1 MANPTVEKIA
11 KTNADM
17 LTKSGQAAE
26 TMMKG
31 STEALTESGNAARAA
46 VQELTKAARRHAS
59 GSPRTR
65 KGRDGSRPG
74 RALRTS
80 GRRCGHRLE
89 ADRET
94 SLS

>member
-31 STEALTESGNAARAA
+31 EHRGSDRKRQRRES
-46 VQELTKAARRHAS
+46 S
-59 GSPRTR
+59 
-65 KGRDGSRPG
+65 
-74 RALRTS
+74 
-80 GRRCGHRLE
+80 C
-89 ADRET
+89 
-94 SLS
+94 